1 MQTVAVPKA
10 VLTWSLF
17 LLRLGVSL
25 VLGMWVLNKFMN
37 PAGTAGVFRHF
48 YGVPELDISL
58 SYALGAAQGLIVLA
72 FLIGSRKRVATAL
85 VFLMH
90 LGSTLT
96 PIANYL
102 DPWTAPNL
110 LFYAAWPMLAA
121 IAALYLLRDYDTL
134 FSMESGMEAG
144 LAALRPTED

>member
-10 VLTWSLF
+10 ALTWSLF

-25 VLGMWVLNKFMN
+25 VLGMWVLNKLVN
-37 PAGTAGVFRHF
+37 PAGTSGMMQHF
-48 YGVPELDISL
+48 YGAPEIGPGV
-58 SYALGAAQGLIVLA
+58 SYAMGAAQGFIVLA

-90 LGSTLT
+90 LGSTLS
-96 PIANYL
+96 PIAKYL
-102 DPWTAPNL
+102 DPWTSPNL
-110 LFYAAWPMLAA
+110 LFFAAWPMLAA

-134 FSMESGMEAG
+134 FSMEAG
-144 LAALRPTED
+144 TEVDALRATGD

>member
-1 MQTVAVPKA
+1 MQTVAVPKVA
-10 VLTWSLF
+10 LTWSLF
-17 LLRLGVSL
+17 LLRLGVGL
-25 VLGMWVLNKFMN
+25 VLGMWVLNKFVN
-37 PAGTAGVFRHF
+37 PVGTSGMMQHF
-48 YGVPELDISL
+48 YGTPDIGQGV
-58 SYALGAAQGLIVLA
+58 SYALGAVQGFIVLA

-134 FSMESGMEAG
+134 FSMEAAPEAE
-144 LAALRPTED
+144 AAPDSIS

>member
-10 VLTWSLF
+10 ALTRSLF
-17 LLRLGVSL
+17 GLRLGVGL
-25 VLGMWVLNKFMN
+25 VLGMWVLNKFVN
-37 PAGTAGVFRHF
+37 PAGTSGVLQHY
-48 YGVPELDISL
+48 YGSPEIGVAV
-58 SYALGAAQGLIVLA
+58 SYALGTVQGMIVLA

-90 LGSTLT
+90 LASTLA
-96 PIANYL
+96 PVANYL
-102 DPWTAPNL
+102 DPWTVPNL

-134 FSMESGMEAG
+134 FSMEAGMEAK
-144 LAALRPTED
+144 LDALRPAGD